1 MASSGISAWFDK
13 HKSLLGAQPH
23 EVSGILEPT
32 TFHIFPA
39 EHRASFPQSC
49 H

>member
-32 TFHIFPA
+32 TFRIFPA